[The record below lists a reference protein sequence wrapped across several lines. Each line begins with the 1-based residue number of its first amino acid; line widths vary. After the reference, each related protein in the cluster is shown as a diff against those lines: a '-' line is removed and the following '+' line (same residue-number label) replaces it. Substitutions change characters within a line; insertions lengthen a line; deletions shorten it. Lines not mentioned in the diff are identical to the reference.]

1 LGNWDTVMDNRNLF
15 LAILISIAILLGFE
29 FLYPKPPAPVGQAA
43 APALTQPQSAPST
56 TPAAPQGTQAQMP
69 TVPGAVPTTPVIEAA
84 NAAAMVQQT
93 LAEQIND
100 PARVSI
106 TSPSLTGSIALKGG
120 RIDDL
125 ILNSYKDT
133 LDPDSANIRLLSP
146 RGTLNAYYAE
156 HGWIAPT
163 GIQVP
168 SSDTLWSAN
177 RKVLDPANPV
187 TLTWNNGQGLTF
199 KRIIAIDKDY
209 MFAIT
214 QSVSNASGQAVTLNP
229 YGLVSRWGTPET
241 TGLYILHEGPVGVF
255 DKTLSEVDY
264 SDLQSDGEQTF
275 PSTGGWL
282 GFTDKYWLTALIPD
296 QTSTV
301 NGRMLYSKTGVIE
314 KYQSDFVGAAII
326 AQPGTTIQSTTHFFA
341 GAKEVSVLDAYAQQ
355 YAIDNFDLA
364 IDFGI
369 FYFLTKPIF
378 YAMNWLHSHV
388 GNFGVAI
395 LLLTVGI
402 KLVLFPLANK
412 SYVSMSRMKKLQP
425 EVKKLQERFKEDK
438 MRLNQEMMA
447 MYKKEKANPA
457 AGCLP
462 IIVQIPIFFALYKV
476 LLITIEMRQAPFF
489 GWIQDLS
496 VRDPASVWTLF
507 GLVPWDHLAVIP
519 LPLDIGVWPI
529 IMGFTM
535 WFQQRLNPQPTDPI
549 QAKVFF
555 YLPFVFTFL
564 LSSFSAGLVIYWAWN
579 NTLSIM
585 QQWFIMK
592 RMGVK
597 IGN

>member
-1 LGNWDTVMDNRNLF
+1 MF
-15 LAILISIAILLGFE
+15 SIS
-29 FLYPKPPAPVGQAA
+29 
-43 APALTQPQSAPST
+43 
-56 TPAAPQGTQAQMP
+56 
-69 TVPGAVPTTPVIEAA
+69 
-84 NAAAMVQQT
+84 
-93 LAEQIND
+93 
-100 PARVSI
+100 
-106 TSPSLTGSIALKGG
+106 
-120 RIDDL
+120 
-125 ILNSYKDT
+125 
-133 LDPDSANIRLLSP
+133 
-146 RGTLNAYYAE
+146 
-156 HGWIAPT
+156 
-163 GIQVP
+163 
-168 SSDTLWSAN
+168 
-177 RKVLDPANPV
+177 
-187 TLTWNNGQGLTF
+187 
-199 KRIIAIDKDY
+199 
-209 MFAIT
+209 
-214 QSVSNASGQAVTLNP
+214 QSVTNASGSEVTLNP
-229 YGLVSRWGTPET
+229 YGLVSRWGTPEVS
-241 TGLYILHEGPVGVF
+241 GLYILHEGPIGVF
-255 DKTLSEVDY
+255 DKVLSEVDY
-264 SDLQSDGEQTF
+264 SDLQSDGEQSF

-296 QTSTV
+296 QSAAV
-301 NGRMLYSKTGVIE
+301 NSRMLYSKTGVIE
-314 KYQSDFVGAAII
+314 KYQSDFVGSAFVI
-326 AQPGTTIQSTTHFFA
+326 QPGTTTQTTSHFFA
-341 GAKEVSVLDAYAQQ
+341 GAKKVTVLDSYAQQ
-355 YAIDNFDLA
+355 YSIDNFDLA

-378 YAMNWLHSHV
+378 YAMNWLYHYV
-388 GNFGVAI
+388 GNFGIAI

-447 MYKKEKANPA
+447 LYKKEKANPA

-462 IIVQIPIFFALYKV
+462 ILVQIPIFFALYKV

-496 VRDPASVWTLF
+496 VRDPLSVWTLF
-507 GLVPWDHLAVIP
+507 GLAPWDHLAVIP
-519 LPLDIGVWPI
+519 MPLDIGVWPI

-555 YLPFVFTFL
+555 YLPFLFTFL

-579 NTLSIM
+579 NTLSIL